1 MIAMPKLD
9 NQTILLA
16 LAAAIGLAVLL
27 QTIILL
33 AMFVTMRKVIGAI
46 RDEAANLRAAAMPV
60 IYDAQETLASSR
72 IALANSQEL
81 FANSQKFLT
90 EAQGFLTRV
99 SPKIESTAGNVS
111 EITRELRT
119 QATEMHASTLE
130 IMEQVRKQSDR
141 IDGMVSKFLDTVDRA
156 GGFVTDVVS
165 TPVRQISGILRSAKA
180 IVESLRGTGV
190 TR

>member
-1 MIAMPKLD
+1 MPKLD

-46 RDEAANLRAAAMPV
+46 RDEAANLRAAVMPV
-60 IYDAQETLASSR
+60 IYDTQEILASSR
-72 IALANSQEL
+72 VALVNSQEL
-81 FANSQKFLT
+81 FANSQKFLI

-99 SPKIESTAGNVS
+99 SPKIESTAGNVA
-111 EITRELRT
+111 EITGVLRT

-141 IDGMVSKFLDTVDRA
+141 IDGMVSSFLDAVDRA
-156 GGFVTDVVS
+156 GGYVTDVVS
-165 TPVRQISGILRSAKA
+165 KPVRQISGILRAGKA